1 MEGIEAQR
9 NKITALEKERFILII
24 RRDVETFPQEMAFN
38 QGVPLYSGVIGKR
51 GIQAEQW
58 AKRGRRGR
66 GRRVWKVEGRQ
77 VAGTYREVGPK
88 G

>member
-24 RRDVETFPQEMAFN
+24 RRDVETFTQEMAFN
-38 QGVPLYSGVIGKR
+38 QGLTLYSGVTVKR
-51 GIQAEQW
+51 GVQAEQR
-58 AKRGRRGR
+58 AKAGRHGR
-66 GRRVWKVEGRQ
+66 VRRVWKVEGRQ
-77 VAGTYREVGPK
+77 VAGTYREGGPK